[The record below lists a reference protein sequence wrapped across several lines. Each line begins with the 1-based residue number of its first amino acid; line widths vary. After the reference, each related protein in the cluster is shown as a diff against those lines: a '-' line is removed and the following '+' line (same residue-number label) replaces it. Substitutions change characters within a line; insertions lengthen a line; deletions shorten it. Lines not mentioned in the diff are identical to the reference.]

1 MRTKLDYG
9 KKLFNLNNT
18 QGINLP
24 DQEINE
30 VLFNIINRS
39 NYYSQLIQEEISKI
53 DNKLITIEKDL
64 KQVII
69 DYNRF
74 ILDIQNEIE
83 NSKQRIQQNNLIM
96 GRQQDNYEKINE
108 DVAYISNKQD
118 KYETLD
124 EKLKLN
130 LDIVDGY
137 KQQKSLLVKI
147 YPIVI
152 VILILLLIYLTYL
165 TINKFMDNIYYK
177 Y

>member
-1 MRTKLDYG
+1 MRNY
-9 KKLFNLNNT
+9 NL
-18 QGINLP
+18 
-24 DQEINE
+24 
-30 VLFNIINRS
+30 
-39 NYYSQLIQEEISKI
+39 QLIQTKISEIDDI
-53 DNKLITIEKDL
+53 LITIDKDI
-64 KQVII
+64 KTTII

-74 ILDIQNEIE
+74 VLDIQNEISI
-83 NSKQRIQQNNLIM
+83 SKQRIQQNNIIM

-124 EKLKLN
+124 EKLKVN

-137 KQQKSLLVKI
+137 KQQISLLVNI

-165 TINKFMDNIYYK
+165 TSIKFIENIYNK